1 LSDWTTAVNSG
12 PDGSFSNIVKDEE
25 DYFIILKFY
34 ATKSIESKLNAFCS
48 IRTRFEAVEY
58 IYDKFFDLS
67 RNVKLP
73 SIQLQSKYAVLSTDS
88 NNNLPMAW
96 TYENTVPIALPAWS
110 EQFNNELKPLS
121 LLSEKCDFD
130 AIFNIDKNWE
140 SNMNFFSGNVFA
152 RRLIV
157 AKLVKSD
164 EVDKLYLEFVRLY
177 DDVIKNGTNESEKQR
192 AINKLTSLNNLKPF
206 LDELDVGRYLKERP
220 WINDQKLKSKK
231 SEAESV
237 DAIVLHR
244 VSMFVFDRTVSQ
256 DELKACF
263 GADEIDKAGENTVGA
278 ISEMSLSED
287 NIISVLSW
295 NKTMIGLMSNPLQY
309 EEFDISRA
317 SIGGSAFR
325 FMIDETSMT
334 YSYDYYVA
342 GELVSSQ
349 LVINNEIIE
358 EQHKD
363 SFKNGKKNIEET
375 IHALFKKVGG
385 RSLKDI
391 DMKEMAERWKLS
403 VNPTA

>member
-1 LSDWTTAVNSG
+1 
-12 PDGSFSNIVKDEE
+12 
-25 DYFIILKFY
+25 
-34 ATKSIESKLNAFCS
+34 
-48 IRTRFEAVEY
+48 
-58 IYDKFFDLS
+58 
-67 RNVKLP
+67 
-73 SIQLQSKYAVLSTDS
+73 
-88 NNNLPMAW
+88 
-96 TYENTVPIALPAWS
+96 
-110 EQFNNELKPLS
+110 
-121 LLSEKCDFD
+121 
-130 AIFNIDKNWE
+130 
-140 SNMNFFSGNVFA
+140 
-152 RRLIV
+152 
-157 AKLVKSD
+157 
-164 EVDKLYLEFVRLY
+164 
-177 DDVIKNGTNESEKQR
+177 
-192 AINKLTSLNNLKPF
+192 
-206 LDELDVGRYLKERP
+206 
-220 WINDQKLKSKK
+220 
-231 SEAESV
+231 
-237 DAIVLHR
+237 
-244 VSMFVFDRTVSQ
+244 MFVFDRTVSQ

-325 FMIDETSMT
+325 FMIDETSMI
-334 YSYDYYVA
+334 
-342 GELVSSQ
+342 SSQ

-358 EQHKD
+358 ERHKD